1 MFKGVVY
8 PAFRRP
14 VNHSGFALFFA
25 GFLLSIGNSISF
37 RPAATF
43 RGFLPFVG
51 ASMVRLFFRASIR
64 STTGEA
70 IRGGDYSRRHFDDI
84 FR

>member
-25 GFLLSIGNSISF
+25 
-37 RPAATF
+37 
-43 RGFLPFVG
+43 GFLPFVG